1 MLRIGFLSFGHWGP
15 GQGSQTRTAGEALL
29 QGIELAVAAEEL
41 GIDGATVRFGKTY
54 AGAPDV
60 LAEQLAADAAVQS
73 ADTLLLTVPNQL
85 GVDFNAKMLGNI
97 ARHIAPAVGWTPAGS

>member
-1 MLRIGFLSFGHWGP
+1 MG
-15 GQGSQTRTAGEALL
+15 
-29 QGIELAVAAEEL
+29 V
-41 GIDGATVRFGKTY
+41 IDGLTARFGKTY

-73 ADTLLLTVPNQL
+73 ADTLLLTVTNQL

-97 ARHIAPAVGWTPAGS
+97 ARRIAPAVGWTPAGS